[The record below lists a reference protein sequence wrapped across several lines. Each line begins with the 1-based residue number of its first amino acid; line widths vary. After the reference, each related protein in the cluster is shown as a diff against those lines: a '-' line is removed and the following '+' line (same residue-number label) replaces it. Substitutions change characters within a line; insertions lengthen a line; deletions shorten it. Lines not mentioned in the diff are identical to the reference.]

1 MDVLAL
7 LDRLDTYVSECSRLP
22 LVGKLLVDEDE
33 VFGLIDDL
41 RAAIPHEFEQ
51 AKWLLKERDRIVQ
64 EARRE
69 ADEIIKDAQ
78 GQIAQLASE
87 SVITKEARI
96 QAEELVDKAQAVAGE
111 IHMGARLYADDL
123 MKNIEAL
130 LTEMLDKV
138 RINRKELNVAEM
150 KNPDSDQMPT
160 GVHDGNL
167 PEGTG
172 EADIDEDEDDD
183 DWNGE
188 YDGADEFQPRKRLWF
203 RGRD

>member
-78 GQIAQLASE
+78 GQI
-87 SVITKEARI
+87 K
-96 QAEELVDKAQAVAGE
+96 
-111 IHMGARLYADDL
+111 
-123 MKNIEAL
+123 
-130 LTEMLDKV
+130 
-138 RINRKELNVAEM
+138 
-150 KNPDSDQMPT
+150 
-160 GVHDGNL
+160 
-167 PEGTG
+167 
-172 EADIDEDEDDD
+172 
-183 DWNGE
+183 
-188 YDGADEFQPRKRLWF
+188 
-203 RGRD
+203 